1 MGYSMSD
8 QDHIRSLV
16 KEAEIYRDQ
25 GLFVASREKY
35 LNILQFIK
43 KNKTL
48 YNDKKLVS
56 AVRKKITNLEKDVA
70 GIHQETAAPDL
81 SQEVQGLIKKLF
93 SFSKNQGAAAMEGA
107 VALAKFGQYEA
118 ALAEFHRLL
127 EQGTFPLMAAKNILR
142 CHLALS
148 SPSAAIDQFR
158 QWVSGDL
165 LSREYLK
172 QTRVFLANILEKKG
186 IKSKLPEVVQAS
198 SVADRSDEQEEVLDI
213 SSVRVQLENGPDKG
227 TVVEFDVSFQSGNI
241 ISVIVSARQ
250 KDLADNFSLGIRLAD
265 IQFYSPIAIFRGSGI
280 VSGKTKI
287 KSGPK
292 RGDYMLDIKI
302 DGV

>member
-1 MGYSMSD
+1 MSD
-8 QDHIRSLV
+8 QDHIKSLA
-16 KEAEIYRDQ
+16 KEAEIYRGQ

-43 KNKTL
+43 EHKML
-48 YNDKKLVS
+48 YNDKKLVN

-70 GIHQETAAPDL
+70 GIHQETAAPEL

-127 EQGTFPLMAAKNILR
+127 EHGTLPLMAAKNILR

-148 SPSAAIDQFR
+148 SPSAAINQFR

-165 LSREYLK
+165 LSEEYLK
-172 QTRVFLANILEKKG
+172 QTRAFLTNILEKKG

-250 KDLADNFSLGIRLAD
+250 KDLADNFSLGIRLLD

-302 DGV
+302 DGA

>member
-1 MGYSMSD
+1 MSD

-16 KEAEIYRDQ
+16 KEAEIYRGQ

-35 LNILQFIK
+35 LDILQFIK
-43 KNKTL
+43 KNKRL
-48 YNDKKLVS
+48 SNDKKLINV
-56 AVRKKITNLEKDVA
+56 VRKKIIDLEKDVA
-70 GIHQETAAPDL
+70 GIHQETAAPEL

-127 EQGTFPLMAAKNILR
+127 KDGTFPLMAAKNILR
-142 CHLALS
+142 CHVALS
-148 SPSAAIDQFR
+148 SPKAAIDQFG
-158 QWVSGDL
+158 QWVSGNS
-165 LSREYLK
+165 LSKEYLK
-172 QTRVFLANILEKKG
+172 HTRVFLANVLEKKG
-186 IKSKLPEVVQAS
+186 IKSRLPEVVQAS
-198 SVADRSDEQEEVLDI
+198 SGADQSDEQEEVLDI

-227 TVVEFDVSFQSGNI
+227 SVVEFDVSFQSGNI

-250 KDLADNFSLGIRLAD
+250 KDLADTFSLGIRLLD

-302 DGV
+302 DGT

>member
-1 MGYSMSD
+1 MSD

-35 LNILQFIK
+35 LNILQFIE

-148 SPSAAIDQFR
+148 STSAAIDQFR

-186 IKSKLPEVVQAS
+186 IKSKLPKVAQGS

-250 KDLADNFSLGIRLAD
+250 KDLADNFSLGIRLPD

-287 KSGPK
+287 RSGPK

>member
-1 MGYSMSD
+1 MSD

-43 KNKTL
+43 NNESL
-48 YNDKKLVS
+48 YNDKKLVDT
-56 AVRKKITNLEKDVA
+56 VRKKITKLEKDVA
-70 GIHQETAAPDL
+70 GIHQETAAPEL

-127 EQGTFPLMAAKNILR
+127 EHGTFPLMAAKNILR

-148 SPSAAIDQFR
+148 SPSAAINQFR

-172 QTRVFLANILEKKG
+172 QTRAFLANILEKKG
-186 IKSKLPEVVQAS
+186 ITSKLPQVVQAS
-198 SVADRSDEQEEVLDI
+198 SVADRSDDQEEVLDI
-213 SSVRVQLENGPDKG
+213 SSVRVQLENGPDEG

-241 ISVIVSARQ
+241 ISVIVSAKQ
-250 KDLADNFSLGIRLAD
+250 KDLADNFSLGIRLPD

-287 KSGPK
+287 RSGPK

>member
-1 MGYSMSD
+1 MSD
-8 QDHIRSLV
+8 QDHIKSLV
-16 KEAEIYRDQ
+16 KEAEIYRGQ

-35 LNILQFIK
+35 LHILQFIE
-43 KNKTL
+43 KNKQLCRDT
-48 YNDKKLVS
+48 KLVN
-56 AVRKKITNLEKDVA
+56 VVKQKIVNLEKDVA
-70 GIHQETAAPDL
+70 GLHQETAVPEL

-93 SFSKNQGAAAMEGA
+93 SFSNNEGAAAMEGA

-127 EQGTFPLMAAKNILR
+127 KEGTFPLMAAKNILR

-148 SPSAAIDQFR
+148 SPNAVIDQFG
-158 QWVSGDL
+158 QWVSGNL
-165 LSREYLK
+165 LSKEQLK
-172 QTRVFLANILEKKG
+172 QTRAFLANVLEKRG
-186 IKSKLPEVVQAS
+186 IKTKLPEIVGAS
-198 SVADRSDEQEEVLDI
+198 SVTDQSSEPEEVLDI
-213 SSVRVQLENGPDKG
+213 SSVRVQLGHGPDKG
-227 TVVEFDVSFQSGNI
+227 SVVEFDVSFQSGNI
-241 ISVIVSARQ
+241 ISVIVSAKQ
-250 KDLADNFSLGIRLAD
+250 KDLADTFSLGIRLPD

-302 DGV
+302 DSV

>member
-1 MGYSMSD
+1 MSD

-35 LNILQFIK
+35 LNILQVIK
-43 KNKTL
+43 HNESL
-48 YNDKKLVS
+48 YNDKKLVDT
-56 AVRKKITNLEKDVA
+56 VRKKITKLEKDVA
-70 GIHQETAAPDL
+70 GIHQETAAPEL

-127 EQGTFPLMAAKNILR
+127 EHGTFPLMAAKNILR

-148 SPSAAIDQFR
+148 SPSAAINQFR

-165 LSREYLK
+165 LSREYLQ
-172 QTRVFLANILEKKG
+172 QTRAFLTNILEKKG
-186 IKSKLPEVVQAS
+186 IKSKLPQVVQAS
-198 SVADRSDEQEEVLDI
+198 SVADRSDDQEEVLDI
-213 SSVRVQLENGPDKG
+213 SSVRVQLEHGPDEG

-241 ISVIVSARQ
+241 ISVIVSAKQ
-250 KDLADNFSLGIRLAD
+250 KDLADNFSLGIRLPD

>member
-1 MGYSMSD
+1 MSD

-43 KNKTL
+43 KHKRL
-48 YNDKKLVS
+48 FNDKKLVN

-70 GIHQETAAPDL
+70 GIHQETAAPEL

-93 SFSKNQGAAAMEGA
+93 SFSKNQGAATMEGA

-127 EQGTFPLMAAKNILR
+127 EHGTFPVMAAKNILR

-148 SPSAAIDQFR
+148 SPSAAINQFR

-165 LSREYLK
+165 LSTEYLK

-213 SSVRVQLENGPDKG
+213 SSVRVQLENGPDEG

-250 KDLADNFSLGIRLAD
+250 KDLADNFSLGIRLPD

>member
-1 MGYSMSD
+1 MSD
-8 QDHIRSLV
+8 QAHIRSLV

-43 KNKTL
+43 KHERL
-48 YNDKKLVS
+48 YNDKKLVN

-70 GIHQETAAPDL
+70 GIHQETAAPEL

-93 SFSKNQGAAAMEGA
+93 SFSKNQRAAAMEGA

-148 SPSAAIDQFR
+148 STSAAIDQFR

-186 IKSKLPEVVQAS
+186 IKSKLPKVAQGS

-250 KDLADNFSLGIRLAD
+250 KDLADNFSLGIRLPD

-287 KSGPK
+287 RSGPK

>member
-1 MGYSMSD
+1 MSD

-35 LNILQFIK
+35 LNILQFIE

-148 SPSAAIDQFR
+148 STSAAIDQFR
-158 QWVSGDL
+158 QWVSGEL

-186 IKSKLPEVVQAS
+186 IKSKLPKVAQGS

-250 KDLADNFSLGIRLAD
+250 KDLADNFSLGIRLPD

-287 KSGPK
+287 RSGPK

>member
-1 MGYSMSD
+1 MSD
-8 QDHIRSLV
+8 QNHIKSLV
-16 KEAEIYRDQ
+16 KEAEIYRSQ

-35 LNILQFIK
+35 LDILQFIK
-43 KNKTL
+43 KHEKL
-48 YNDKKLVS
+48 CDDKKLINT
-56 AVRKKITNLEKDVA
+56 VRKKITNLEKDVA
-70 GIHQETAAPDL
+70 GIHQQTTAPEL
-81 SQEVQGLIKKLF
+81 SEEVQGLIKKLF
-93 SFSKNQGAAAMEGA
+93 SFSENQGAAAMEGA

-127 EQGTFPLMAAKNILR
+127 QQGTLPLMAAKNILR
-142 CHLALS
+142 CHLTLS
-148 SPSAAIDQFR
+148 SPSTAIHQFR
-158 QWVSGDL
+158 QWVSGDV
-165 LSREYLK
+165 LSREYLE
-172 QTRVFLANILEKKG
+172 QTRAFLANSLEKKG
-186 IKSKLPEVVQAS
+186 IKSKLPEAVQTS
-198 SVADRSDEQEEVLDI
+198 SVADRNDGQEEVLDI

-241 ISVIVSARQ
+241 ISVIVSAKQ
-250 KDLADNFSLGIRLAD
+250 KDLADNFSLGIRLPD
-265 IQFYSPIAIFRGSGI
+265 IHFYSPIAIFRGSGT

>member
-1 MGYSMSD
+1 MSD
-8 QDHIRSLV
+8 QDHIKSLV

-43 KNKTL
+43 KHKRL
-48 YNDKKLVS
+48 FNDKKLVN

-70 GIHQETAAPDL
+70 GIHQETAAPEL

-93 SFSKNQGAAAMEGA
+93 SFSKNQGAATMEGA

-127 EQGTFPLMAAKNILR
+127 EHGTFPVMAAKNILR

-148 SPSAAIDQFR
+148 SPSAAINQFR

-213 SSVRVQLENGPDKG
+213 SSVRVQLENGPDEG

-250 KDLADNFSLGIRLAD
+250 KDLADNFSLGIRLPD

>member
-1 MGYSMSD
+1 MSD
-8 QDHIRSLV
+8 QDHIKSLV

-35 LNILQFIK
+35 LHILQFIE
-43 KNKTL
+43 KNERL
-48 YNDKKLVS
+48 CRDKKLVN
-56 AVRKKITNLEKDVA
+56 VVKQKIVNLEKDVA
-70 GIHQETAAPDL
+70 GLHQETAAPDL

-93 SFSKNQGAAAMEGA
+93 SFSKNEGAAAMEGA

-127 EQGTFPLMAAKNILR
+127 KEGTFPLMAAKNIIR

-148 SPSAAIDQFR
+148 SPNVVIDQFS
-158 QWVSGDL
+158 QWVSGKL
-165 LSREYLK
+165 LSKEQLK
-172 QTRVFLANILEKKG
+172 RTRAFLADGLEKRG
-186 IKSKLPEVVQAS
+186 IKTKLPEIVGAS
-198 SVADRSDEQEEVLDI
+198 SVTDQSSEPEELLDI
-213 SSVRVQLENGPDKG
+213 SSVRVQLGHGPDKG
-227 TVVEFDVSFQSGNI
+227 SVVEFDVSFQSGNI
-241 ISVIVSARQ
+241 ISVIVSAKQ
-250 KDLADNFSLGIRLAD
+250 KDLADTFSLGIRLPD

-302 DGV
+302 DSV

>member
-1 MGYSMSD
+1 MSD
-8 QDHIRSLV
+8 QDHIKSLA
-16 KEAEIYRDQ
+16 KEAEIYRGQ

-43 KNKTL
+43 EHKTL
-48 YNDKKLVS
+48 YNDKKLVN

-70 GIHQETAAPDL
+70 GIHQETAAPEL

-127 EQGTFPLMAAKNILR
+127 EHGTLPLMAAKNILR

-148 SPSAAIDQFR
+148 SPSAAINQFR

-165 LSREYLK
+165 LSEEYLK
-172 QTRVFLANILEKKG
+172 QTRAFLTNILEKKG

-250 KDLADNFSLGIRLAD
+250 KDLADNFSLGIRLPD

>member
-1 MGYSMSD
+1 MSD
-8 QDHIRSLV
+8 QDQIRSLV

-35 LNILQFIK
+35 LDILQFIK
-43 KNKTL
+43 QNKTL
-48 YNDKKLVS
+48 YNDKKLVN

-70 GIHQETAAPDL
+70 GIHQETAAPEL

-93 SFSKNQGAAAMEGA
+93 SFSKHQGAAAMEGA

-118 ALAEFHRLL
+118 ALSEFHRLM
-127 EQGTFPLMAAKNILR
+127 EHGTFPLMAAKNILR

-148 SPSAAIDQFR
+148 SPSAAIKQFS

-165 LSREYLK
+165 LSKEYL
-172 QTRVFLANILEKKG
+172 QQMRVFLANILEKKG

-250 KDLADNFSLGIRLAD
+250 KDLADNFSLGIRLPD

-302 DGV
+302 EGV

>member
-1 MGYSMSD
+1 MSD
-8 QDHIRSLV
+8 QDHIKSLV
-16 KEAEIYRDQ
+16 KEAEIYRGQ

-35 LNILQFIK
+35 LHVLQFIK
-43 KNKTL
+43 KNKQL
-48 YNDKKLVS
+48 CRDKKLVN
-56 AVRKKITNLEKDVA
+56 VVKQKIVNLEKDVA
-70 GIHQETAAPDL
+70 GLHQEAAVPEL

-93 SFSKNQGAAAMEGA
+93 SFSKDEGAAAMEGA

-127 EQGTFPLMAAKNILR
+127 KEGTFPLMAAKNILR

-148 SPSAAIDQFR
+148 SPSAVIDQFG
-158 QWVSGDL
+158 QWVSGSL
-165 LSREYLK
+165 LSKEQLK
-172 QTRVFLANILEKKG
+172 QTRAFLANVLERRG
-186 IKSKLPEVVQAS
+186 IKTKLPEIVGAS
-198 SVADRSDEQEEVLDI
+198 SVTDRSSEPEEVLDI
-213 SSVRVQLENGPDKG
+213 SSVRVQLGHGPDKG
-227 TVVEFDVSFQSGNI
+227 SVVEFDVSFQSGNI
-241 ISVIVSARQ
+241 ISVIVSAKH
-250 KDLADNFSLGIRLAD
+250 KDLADTFSLGIRLPD
-265 IQFYSPIAIFRGSGI
+265 IQFYSPIAIFRGSGT